1 MIFFLEEILC
11 VLAAGFFAGLETGLV
26 SANQFALYAKKEKG
40 VVYARAAD
48 FLLLKPERLLSTTLI
63 GTNIA
68 VVTAAVLLNSNLR
81 DAGYAWASWIGSIS
95 LSVVL
100 LIMSEIIPKSFFR
113 QNADTVAVR
122 LAPVLVVF
130 YYIFYPIALILNLL
144 VKGLLAITGQLKT
157 TKRQP
162 TSKQALRLLVRLG
175 GREAGVTLED
185 QRIIEDIFDFQETLA
200 REVMIQIHRTLSCP
214 RSLPLRDVA
223 EHALKAG
230 VRFVPIYEGRLDNI
244 VGYVDTEELVSAE
257 ELTVEAVL
265 RPPVYYPD
273 TKHVPDLYR
282 EMNEQGLDVVFMS
295 NEYGRISGMIT
306 PGEIVAEIVGTR
318 PGTVDPKR
326 EEIVETEPNTY
337 RVSGLTDLED
347 FRNETGITLPKGSYD
362 TVGGCLMDQFGKIP
376 EIGDHVT
383 HAGATFTVTD
393 RDELHI
399 KAVTVK
405 IDERKRPGDAHGA

>member
-1 MIFFLEEILC
+1 MIFFIEELLC

-40 VVYARAAD
+40 IVYAQAAD

-81 DAGYAWASWIGSIS
+81 DAGYESLSWLGSIA

-113 QNADTVAVR
+113 QNADTLSVR

-130 YYIFYPIALILNLL
+130 YYIFYPLAFVLNLVVKLILA
-144 VKGLLAITGQLKT
+144 VTGQLKT
-157 TKRQP
+157 TKQHP

-185 QRIIEDIFDFQETLA
+185 QRVIEDIFDFQETLA
-200 REVMIQIHRTLSCP
+200 REVMIQIHRTLACP
-214 RSLPLRDVA
+214 RSMALAEVA
-223 EHALKAG
+223 RRALAAG
-230 VRFVPIYEGRLDNI
+230 VRFVPIYDGRLDNI
-244 VGYVDTEELVSAE
+244 VGYVDIEEIVSARD
-257 ELTVEAVL
+257 LTVEALV

-273 TKHVPDLYR
+273 TKHVPELYR
-282 EMNEQGLDVVFMS
+282 EMNENNLSVVFMS

-318 PGTVDPKR
+318 PGSIARKR
-326 EEIVETEPNTY
+326 EEIVDLGDGRY
-337 RVSGLTDLED
+337 RVAGLTDLED
-347 FRNETGITLPKGSYD
+347 FRNETGIALPKGSYD
-362 TVGGCLMDQFGKIP
+362 TVGGCLMDRFGRIP
-376 EIGDHVT
+376 ETGERYT
-383 HAGATFTVTD
+383 HGTAVFTITD
-393 RDELHI
+393 RDELHV
-399 KAVTVK
+399 KAVEVVIQPT
-405 IDERKRPGDAHGA
+405 EHTPR